1 MVIDSREV
9 YMSGRENSVN
19 EDESLEN
26 SLAFDQKTQLS
37 KEFLLAELSEIGEF
51 WRHTD
56 GRIESAI
63 NFYITV
69 VAVVLP
75 ASVLVYQSIS
85 DIGTFILLALLLGI
99 LLIIMGIFL
108 IARISN
114 AEIRKSQYILSIQLI
129 RSYFVNRDPEISQY
143 LLFPTAIPSYDQTEK
158 ENQLEPFIQRRLVIT
173 INALNSL
180 IIGACI
186 YALLWLLTSMSTGL
200 AIILAGVAAM
210 ASLLISDRIY
220 YKSVRRYKEELPKR
234 S

>member
-1 MVIDSREV
+1 
-9 YMSGRENSVN
+9 MSGIEKSVN

-26 SLAFDQKTQLS
+26 SLAFDRKTQLS
-37 KEFLLAELSEIGEF
+37 KDFLLAELSETGEF

-69 VAVVLP
+69 AAVVLP
-75 ASVLVYQSIS
+75 ASVLIYQSIS
-85 DIGTFILLALLLGI
+85 DIATFILLALLLGI

-129 RSYFVNRDPEISQY
+129 RSYFVNRDPEIAQY
-143 LLFPTAIPSYDQTEK
+143 LLFPAAIPSYDQTEK
-158 ENQLEPFIQRRLVIT
+158 ENQLEPFIQRRLVII

-180 IIGACI
+180 MIGACI
-186 YALLWLLTSMSTGL
+186 YALLWLLASMSAGL
-200 AIILAGVAAM
+200 AFILAAVAAI
-210 ASLLISDRIY
+210 ASLLVSDRIY
-220 YKSVRRYKEELPKR
+220 NKSVRRYREELPKR

>member
-1 MVIDSREV
+1 
-9 YMSGRENSVN
+9 MSGRENSVN

-129 RSYFVNRDPEISQY
+129 RSYFANRDPEISQY